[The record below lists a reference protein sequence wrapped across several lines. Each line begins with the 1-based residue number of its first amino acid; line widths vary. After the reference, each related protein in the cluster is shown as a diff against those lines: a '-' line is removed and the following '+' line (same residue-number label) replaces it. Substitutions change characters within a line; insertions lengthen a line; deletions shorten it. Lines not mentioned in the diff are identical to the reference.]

1 MEMRRVG
8 REIAVASPDAVG
20 YDFFEG
26 MRRSPLR
33 FNARRKERNMNLT
46 QKILASHLVEGRLIP
61 GEEIAIRI
69 DHTLLQD
76 ATGTLAML
84 EFESLGIDGVR
95 AELCAQYIDHN
106 LLQTDTKNADDHLY
120 LRTACERYGIHCSLP
135 GNGVSHQVHMERF
148 GVPGKTM
155 LGADSHTPGAAGVS
169 MLAIGAGGL
178 DVALAMAGLPY
189 RLRCP
194 RVLGV
199 RLVGELKPWVS
210 AKDVILEMLRRYGV
224 KGGVGKIVEYHGPGV
239 ATLTASDRMVIG
251 NMGTELGATT
261 SVFPSDART
270 RRFLEAQGRGEAW
283 RELNPDEG
291 AEYDDLGEVDLASVE
306 PLIALPSSP
315 GNVVPVG
322 KVAGLKVDQT
332 LIGSSANSGFRDFMI
347 AAKIL
352 DGRRI
357 HPDTVL
363 FINPGSRQ
371 ILENMLAFGVAL
383 PLVKAGARVY
393 EPGCLGCIGMG
404 QSPGTGQVSLRT
416 VPRNFPGRSG
426 VMNDKIYLCSPETAA
441 ASALRGVITDPR
453 DLGAEIPYPS
463 IEEPAR
469 YIVDDSSI
477 IFPLK
482 NEERAK
488 IRVIR
493 GPNIHPF
500 PALEPLGGDFEV
512 EVVIKVGDNVST
524 DTILPAGN
532 NVLPLRSNI
541 DAISEFVFSQV
552 APDFVKRCRAAGRA
566 VVVGGENYGQGS
578 SREHAALAPR
588 YLGVRVKLVKS
599 FARIHR
605 ANLAN
610 FGIVFLTFKDPADYD
625 AIRVG
630 MKISIPGIRRLIAGG
645 AEEIPVE
652 ADGRKIITRLEASPR
667 QRQYLLAGGAL
678 NYVKQQLKG

>member
-1 MEMRRVG
+1 
-8 REIAVASPDAVG
+8 
-20 YDFFEG
+20 
-26 MRRSPLR
+26 
-33 FNARRKERNMNLT
+33 MNLT
-46 QKILASHLVEGRLIP
+46 HKILASHLVEGSLVP

-69 DHTLLQD
+69 DQTLLQD
-76 ATGTLAML
+76 ATGTMAML
-84 EFESLGIDGVR
+84 EFESLGLDGVR

-106 LLQTDTKNADDHLY
+106 LLQTDSKNADDHLY
-120 LRTACERYGIHCSLP
+120 LQTACQRYGLHCSRP

-148 GVPGKTM
+148 GVPGKTL
-155 LGADSHTPGAAGVS
+155 LGADSHTPGGAGAS

-178 DVALAMAGLPY
+178 DVVLAMAGLPY

-199 RLVGELKPWVS
+199 RLTGELKPWVS
-210 AKDVILEMLRRYGV
+210 AKDVILEMLRRYNV
-224 KGGVGKIVEYHGPGV
+224 KGGVGKIIEYYGPGV
-239 ATLTASDRMVIG
+239 ATLSASDRMVIG
-251 NMGTELGATT
+251 NMGAEMGATT
-261 SVFPSDART
+261 TVFPSDDNT

-283 RELNPDEG
+283 RELRPD
-291 AEYDDLGEVDLASVE
+291 ADADYDEHDEIDLGAVE

-315 GNVVPVG
+315 GNVVPVK

-371 ILENMLAFGVAL
+371 ILENIVAFGAAL
-383 PLVKAGARVY
+383 PLIKSGARVF

-404 QSPGTGQVSLRT
+404 QAPGTGQISLRT

-426 VMNDKIYLCSPETAA
+426 EVNDKVYLCSPETAA
-441 ASALRGVITDPR
+441 ASALRGIITDPR
-453 DLGAEIPYPS
+453 DLGAMMSYPR
-463 IEEPAR
+463 IDEPER
-469 YIVDDSSI
+469 YVVDDRSI

-482 NEERAK
+482 EEERAA

-500 PALEPLGGDFEV
+500 PALEPLGEDFRG
-512 EVVIKVGDNVST
+512 EVVIKVGDDVST
-524 DTILPAGN
+524 DSILPAGN

-541 DAISEFVFSQV
+541 DAISEFVFIQV
-552 APDFVKRCRAAGRA
+552 DPEFVKRCRAAGQA
-566 VVVGGENYGQGS
+566 VVIGGENYGQGS

-588 YLGVRVKLVKS
+588 YLGVRVKIVKS

-605 ANLAN
+605 ANLGN
-610 FGIVFLTFKDPADYD
+610 FGVVFLTFKDPDDYD
-625 AIRVG
+625 SVRQGAKV
-630 MKISIPGIRRLIAGG
+630 SIPGLRQRIAAGDV
-645 AEEIPVE
+645 EIPVE
-652 ADGRKIITRLEASPR
+652 VDGRKIVTRLEASPR

-678 NYVKQQLKG
+678 NYVRQLLKG